1 VGARRRRARRALAAR
16 ARGRLVHALAAGG
29 ERVTTLRRYL
39 IVAIYK
45 GVATALAVMVTVG
58 AAIEFVGQL
67 GDVGTGDYGL
77 SQALMFVALR
87 LPRLVFETM
96 PAAALI
102 GALRGLGNLAV
113 HRELVVMRASGVSM
127 PQLLGA
133 VALAGFGVSVVMA
146 LLGESLAPTLGA
158 YAREMRTQALHEDVD
173 LADGQSAWLKQGNTI
188 LNVRRSP
195 GEFGYRGGVLL
206 FELRGDD
213 ALAQIARADS
223 AEIDSY
229 NRWVLAN
236 FGETSF
242 FEDRVE
248 ARRER
253 EAVLESEL
261 SPELLNFAVVRPDL
275 LDKTGLENY
284 IRYLRANDLDAN
296 RYLVAY
302 WSRIAD
308 VVAVALMTVLALPF
322 VFGGLRSAGQGAR
335 MLVGLVIG
343 LGYYVL
349 GELLENS
356 GEVFDLDPLVVAWA
370 PSALLLA
377 AIALALARTR

>member
-1 VGARRRRARRALAAR
+1 M
-16 ARGRLVHALAAGG
+16 
-29 ERVTTLRRYL
+29 TTLRRYL

-102 GALRGLGNLAV
+102 GALLGLGNLAV

-133 VALAGFGVSVVMA
+133 VALAGFGLSVVMA